1 MRIKKGF
8 ITENTKFIKKLML
21 KTVFA
26 EELEEGTPDSTT
38 PVDNEP
44 QVTTKTPTVNYEDLI
59 AKARQQEKAKLYP
72 QITKLEE
79 EKKALV
85 EKNNANLLL
94 IGEKD
99 AEISELKKQLADT
112 QKNAT
117 QGASEKEQELLS
129 KVSELEKELANTKA
143 NICSREEIEAEIK
156 AEYEVKLYK
165 EQKLR
170 EAGDTIIPELITGA
184 TKEEIDASILVS
196 KEKFNEI
203 SNRIL
208 GGVQVPVGNV
218 STTSLNTKELKI
230 EDIAKL
236 DPRSPE
242 YAQLRAKIGLK

>member
-1 MRIKKGF
+1 MRNNKGF
-8 ITENTKFIKKLML
+8 ITGTTNFIKKLTL

-26 EELEEGTPDSTT
+26 EEPQGTEPTT
-38 PVDNEP
+38 PVVTEP
-44 QVTTKTPTVNYEDLI
+44 QGTPSTPTVNYEDLI

-79 EKKALV
+79 EKKSLV
-85 EKNNANLLL
+85 EKNNANLLI

-99 AEISELKKQLADT
+99 AEISELKKQLAEA
-112 QKNAT
+112 QKT
-117 QGASEKEQELLS
+117 SQKGASEKEQSLLS
-129 KVSELEKELANTKA
+129 KVSELEKELADTKA
-143 NICSREEIEAEIK
+143 NICSREELENEIR
-156 AEYEVKLYK
+156 AEYEVKLYR

-170 EAGDTIIPELITGA
+170 EVGDTIIPELITGA

-196 KEKFNEI
+196 QERFNQI
-203 SNRIL
+203 SNKIL

-230 EDIAKL
+230 EDITKI

-242 YAQLRAKIGLK
+242 YAQLRAKLGLK